1 MAGRQSERRRMTRS
15 RRGDEQAAWA
25 EPGRDVRGG
34 SDRNTETAALL
45 RGGPPPRGSA
55 ARPAVAPEP
64 YRYTIADLEGKTGTP
79 ARTIRY
85 YIGKGLLPPAHGRG
99 PSATYDLG
107 HLLRLRAIGLLKAQ
121 HIPLEEIGERL
132 GSLGDQDIAAMLE
145 IETAPPQDRW
155 RRVQLHPDIE
165 LHIREPDGKRRDYAL
180 EQAIG
185 RIQRFV
191 QDELDRM
198 ETIERGGGR
207 G

>member
-1 MAGRQSERRRMTRS
+1 MAWNKGGGESAA
-15 RRGDEQAAWA
+15 RG
-25 EPGRDVRGG
+25 EPGGAVRAVDRDA
-34 SDRNTETAALL
+34 ETAALL

-55 ARPAVAPEP
+55 ARAAVAPDP
-64 YRYTIADLEGKTGTP
+64 YRYTIADLEAKTALP

-121 HIPLEEIGERL
+121 HIPLEDIRDRL
-132 GSLGDQDIAAMLE
+132 ANLGNQDLAAMLE

-155 RRVQLHPDIE
+155 RRVLLHPDVE
-165 LHIREPDGKRRDYAL
+165 LHIRESDGKRRDYAL

-191 QDELDRM
+191 QDELDRL
-198 ETIERGGGR
+198 ESIERGGGR

>member
-1 MAGRQSERRRMTRS
+1 MARS
-15 RRGDEQAAWA
+15 RKTDEAAKAERGWDARGAAERA
-25 EPGRDVRGG
+25 P
-34 SDRNTETAALL
+34 STAALL

-64 YRYTIADLEGKTGTP
+64 FRYTIADLEAKTGLP
-79 ARTIRY
+79 GRTIRY

-107 HLLRLRAIGLLKAQ
+107 HLLRLQAIALLKTQ
-121 HIPLEEIGERL
+121 HIPLEEIRERL
-132 GSLGDQDIAAMLE
+132 GGLRDQDIAAMLE
-145 IETAPPQDRW
+145 IETTPPQDRW

-165 LHIREPDGKRRDYAL
+165 LHIRETDGKRRDYAL

-191 QDELDRM
+191 QDELDRL
-198 ETIERGGGR
+198 ESIERGG
-207 G
+207 

>member
-1 MAGRQSERRRMTRS
+1 M
-15 RRGDEQAAWA
+15 
-25 EPGRDVRGG
+25 PGRPTEGG
-34 SDRNTETAALL
+34 PTARAASTAALL

-55 ARPAVAPEP
+55 ARPAVAPDP
-64 YRYTIADLEGKTGTP
+64 YRYTIADLEEKTGLP

-121 HIPLEEIGERL
+121 RLPLEEIRDRL
-132 GSLGDQDIAAMLE
+132 GGLGDQDLAAMLE
-145 IETAPPQDRW
+145 VETAPPQDRW
-155 RRVQLHPDIE
+155 RRVQLHPDVE
-165 LHIREPDGKRRDYAL
+165 LHIREPEGARRDYAL

-191 QDELDRM
+191 QDEIDRL
-198 ETIERGGGR
+198 ETIERGDGR
-207 G
+207 R